1 MLVLEVLTAVMVC
14 QIWVGLGYAPPNLG
28 YAPSDH
34 SVTDILYRLV
44 QSGAY
49 QWHIQH
55 GSWYKTEKQ
64 L

>member
-1 MLVLEVLTAVMVC
+1 MRVLEVLTAVMVC
-14 QIWVGLGYAPPNLG
+14 QIWVGLGYAPSNQ
-28 YAPSDH
+28 
-34 SVTDILYRLV
+34 SVTDIPYRLI

-55 GSWYKTEKQ
+55 GSWYKAEKE